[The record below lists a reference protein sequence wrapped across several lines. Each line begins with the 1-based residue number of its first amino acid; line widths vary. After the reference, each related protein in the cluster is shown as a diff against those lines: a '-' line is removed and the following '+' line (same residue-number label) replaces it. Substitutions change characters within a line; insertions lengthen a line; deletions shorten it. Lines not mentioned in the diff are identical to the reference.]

1 MGPEPSNMDELNAFC
16 RMRNNADLMGRLVYD
31 DEGHVRFTFGKYKG
45 ELVSAVLAKD
55 PGYFGWMMNGDFPRY
70 TKRVMQQVK
79 DGQL

>member
-1 MGPEPSNMDELNAFC
+1 M
-16 RMRNNADLMGRLVYD
+16 YD